1 MLVNLARMCVLVGLV
16 SGLCAPA
23 MALTT
28 VASATANAN
37 INASTAAS
45 VTGIQAQQ
53 DVDGLQLAQTDLT
66 LANDAGELLDEPVTE
81 AVELP
86 VVIESF
92 PPTRIAL
99 LLPTRSDS
107 LMNVADAVRAGFMA
121 AYQYEPGNIVI
132 NLVETGD
139 AAADVLSGYQNAA
152 ANNDI
157 VVGPLTR
164 SGATEII
171 LNHAVTKPT
180 VALTQP
186 DASEAGTIP
195 SNMLLM
201 GLSVEDEARQAATWA
216 ASGKPGAKAFAI
228 STSVSWQRRAANAF
242 VTKWRSL
249 GLQPEA
255 IELSTGSS
263 FINANGMLQLR
274 KRIQEEKPALLF
286 LALDAT
292 QAIQLRMAIGNTVPM
307 VGTSQLNPVALDDW
321 SSANRLNDLEGVLLL
336 DMPWQ
341 LQPDHAA
348 VMAYPHL
355 PPNPDQRRSP
365 DIERLYALGIDAYR
379 VAHNIA
385 LKQTDF
391 QLDGVTGKLV
401 VRFGNGPAYF
411 DRIMQTAVYRDGMV
425 QPLQSP

>member
-1 MLVNLARMCVLVGLV
+1 MLGNLARMCVLAGLIC
-16 SGLCAPA
+16 GWCAPA

-28 VASATANAN
+28 VDHASA
-37 INASTAAS
+37 NASTAS

-53 DVDGLQLAQTDLT
+53 GVDGLQLAQSDLT
-66 LANDAGELLDEPVTE
+66 LSGEAGDVLDEPVTE
-81 AVELP
+81 AVALP
-86 VVIESF
+86 VVTESF

-99 LLPTRSDS
+99 LLPSRSDS
-107 LMNVADAVRAGFMA
+107 LMTVSDAVRAGFMA

-139 AAADVLSGYQNAA
+139 AAADVLSGYQSAA

-216 ASGKPGAKAFAI
+216 AGSKSGPKAFAI
-228 STSVSWQRRAANAF
+228 STSVSWQRRAAGAF

-249 GLQPEA
+249 GLQPEM
-255 IELSTGSS
+255 IELSTGSG

-292 QAIQLRMAIGNTVPM
+292 QAIQLRMAIGNSVPM

-321 SSANRLNDLEGVLLL
+321 PTANRLNDLEGVLLL
-336 DMPWQ
+336 DVPWQ
-341 LQPDHAA
+341 LQADHAA

-355 PPNPDQRRSP
+355 PPIPDQRRSA

-401 VRFGNGPAYF
+401 VRFGDGPAYF
-411 DRIMQTAVYRDGMV
+411 DRIMQTAIYRDGMV
-425 QPLQSP
+425 QPLQTP

>member
-1 MLVNLARMCVLVGLV
+1 MLGNLARMCALAGLIC
-16 SGLCAPA
+16 GLCTPA

-28 VASATANAN
+28 VVADTGTPAGV
-37 INASTAAS
+37 S

-53 DVDGLQLAQTDLT
+53 GVDGLQLAQTDLS
-66 LANDAGELLDEPVTE
+66 LVRDAGEVLDEPIAE

-86 VVIESF
+86 VVTASF

-99 LLPTRSDS
+99 LLPSRSDS
-107 LMNVADAVRAGFMA
+107 LNQVANAVHAGFMA

-139 AAADVLSGYQNAA
+139 AAVDVLSGYQSAA

-171 LNHAVTKPT
+171 VNHAVTKPT
-180 VALTQP
+180 IALTQP
-186 DASEAGTIP
+186 DTDEAGTIP

-216 ASGKPGAKAFAI
+216 AAGKSGSKAFAI
-228 STSVSWQRRAANAF
+228 STGVSWQRRAASAF

-249 GLQPEA
+249 GMQPETV
-255 IELSTGSS
+255 ELSTGSG

-321 SSANRLNDLEGVLLL
+321 PTANRLNELEGMMLL
-336 DMPWQ
+336 DVPWQ
-341 LQPDHAA
+341 LQADHAA

-355 PPNPDQRRSP
+355 PPNADQRRSP

-391 QLDGVTGKLV
+391 QLDGVTGKLI

-411 DRIMQTAVYRDGMV
+411 DRIMQTAIYRDGMV
-425 QPLQSP
+425 QPLQAP